1 MFSASIYLKIV
12 KSIRIFYN
20 NSIIPSSIIGDYAI
34 IIKDSNT
41 FNDFKINA
49 GRKQK
54 YKQALK
60 YQMRVTEEEKEFI
73 NNSEQSVFHFRNG
86 INLNDEKHKDFKF
99 RVYFITGLTSLY
111 LEHIE
116 KEWRKN
122 GLPKLCSY
130 LTGR

>member
-1 MFSASIYLKIV
+1 MHL
-12 KSIRIFYN
+12 
-20 NSIIPSSIIGDYAI
+20 
-34 IIKDSNT
+34 T
-41 FNDFKINA
+41 
-49 GRKQK
+49 Q
-54 YKQALK
+54 
-60 YQMRVTEEEKEFI
+60 EEKEFI